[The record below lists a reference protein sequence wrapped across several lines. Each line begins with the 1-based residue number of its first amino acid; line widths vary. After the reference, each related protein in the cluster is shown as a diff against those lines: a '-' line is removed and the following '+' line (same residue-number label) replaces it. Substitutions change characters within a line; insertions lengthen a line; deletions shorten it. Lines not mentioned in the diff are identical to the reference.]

1 MLRFTQYH
9 EKIITYYKPFIELEN
24 KMNATAQ
31 LIRPTFQPVADD
43 LTTLVDELIS
53 AKSAEAIANNY
64 RIKIEEKIIAL
75 CGVKEEGA
83 QTFETSSGLK
93 VTITGKLTYSANMA
107 QLVALCAVLP
117 PEFRPVKT
125 TTTLD
130 STGCK
135 YLRTNDPTTW
145 AKIAGAITVKPAKT
159 SVEIKA

>member
-1 MLRFTQYH
+1 
-9 EKIITYYKPFIELEN
+9 
-24 KMNATAQ
+24 MNATAQ
-31 LIRPTFQPVADD
+31 LIRPTCQPTADD

-64 RIKIEEKIIAL
+64 RIKSEEKIIAL
-75 CGVKEEGA
+75 CGAKEEGS
-83 QTFETSSGLK
+83 QTFETDSGLK
-93 VTITGKLTYSANMA
+93 VTITGRLTYSANMA
-107 QLVALCAVLP
+107 QLVALCAILP